1 MPADLR
7 AAVPDAPAA
16 PPGGAEPILEVQHL
30 SKVFGGLTAVNDV
43 SFRLAPGEILGLI
56 GPNGAGK
63 TTLFN
68 VISGYYAPTRGRVLF
83 QGQDVSGRPPY
94 ALARRGIGR
103 TFQVVK
109 PFAGLTVLEN
119 VVIASFLRHPRRAQ
133 AEAQAWRVLETTGL
147 ADRAHLPAASLTLAG
162 RKRLENGKAQALEPS
177 FLLLDEVVAGLNPTE
192 TDRTMELILGL
203 RADGISILIVEHIM
217 RVIMGISDRL
227 VVLNFGQKIAE
238 GAPRDVAR
246 NPSVVQAYLGKEQE

>member
-1 MPADLR
+1 MT
-7 AAVPDAPAA
+7 
-16 PPGGAEPILEVQHL
+16 EPILKVEGL
-30 SKVFGGLTAVNDV
+30 SKVFGGLTAVNEV
-43 SFRLAPGEILGLI
+43 SFDLAPGEIVGLI

-68 VISGYYAPTRGRVLF
+68 VISGYYAPTRGKVIF
-83 QGQDVSGRPPY
+83 QGRDVSGKPPY

-109 PFAGLTVLEN
+109 PFAGLSVLEN
-119 VVIASFLRHPRRAQ
+119 IIIASFLKHPRRAH
-133 AEAQAWRVLETTGL
+133 AEAQAWKVLEVTGL
-147 ADRAHLPAASLTLAG
+147 ADRAHHAAASLTLAG
-162 RKRLENGKAQALEPS
+162 RKRLEIGKALALEPS

-192 TDRTMELILGL
+192 TDRTMELILRL
-203 RADGISILIVEHIM
+203 RDSGISILIVEHIM

-238 GAPRDVAR
+238 GAPAEVAR
-246 NPSVVQAYLGKEQE
+246 NPSVVQAYLGKEAE